1 LKGLGHTVKY
11 LRCDNAGEHQAKL
24 QKVCEKFGIE
34 LEYTAPYTPQ
44 MNGVV
49 ERRIAVLLG
58 GARAIMFSANL
69 ADDAKKKL
77 WAEAVMYMET
87 TRNSMSTTKNK
98 ESANKLFYGTNP
110 SFLRHMVEFGRV
122 GYVTKRDK
130 LKGKMEDRA
139 IKCIMVGYGNNHSGD
154 TYRLYNPS
162 TKRIILSRDVTWS
175 DWKVTDPTKDM
186 NIFTQYDSTEKVPG
200 IDELVV
206 DVKDGNFFDK
216 NKVYSVSDS
225 KTSMELSK
233 NNSDQ
238 NDEKVVKMTDL
249 PKKSTKLEREL
260 RKLDTSYN
268 RTESNVEK
276 FMGRNLQLNLKLT
289 W

>member
-1 LKGLGHTVKY
+1 
-11 LRCDNAGEHQAKL
+11 
-24 QKVCEKFGIE
+24 
-34 LEYTAPYTPQ
+34 
-44 MNGVV
+44 
-49 ERRIAVLLG
+49 
-58 GARAIMFSANL
+58 
-69 ADDAKKKL
+69 
-77 WAEAVMYMET
+77 
-87 TRNSMSTTKNK
+87 
-98 ESANKLFYGTNP
+98 
-110 SFLRHMVEFGRV
+110 
-122 GYVTKRDK
+122 
-130 LKGKMEDRA
+130 MEDRA
-139 IKCIMVGYGNNHSGD
+139 IKSIMVGYGNNHSGD

-175 DWKVTDPTKDM
+175 DWQVTDPTKDM
-186 NIFTQYDSTEKVPG
+186 NIFTKYDSTEKVPG

-206 DVKDGNFFDK
+206 DVKDGIFFDK